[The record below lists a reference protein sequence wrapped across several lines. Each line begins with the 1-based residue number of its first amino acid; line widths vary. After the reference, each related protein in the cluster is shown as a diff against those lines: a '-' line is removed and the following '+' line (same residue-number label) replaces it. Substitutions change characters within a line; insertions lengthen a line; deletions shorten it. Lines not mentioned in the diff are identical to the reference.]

1 MEIGGNVLF
10 VFICLCFYHG
20 KILLISR
27 RFSIKIVLPVIT
39 FYLF

>member
-1 MEIGGNVLF
+1 MEIGGNILFVLF
-10 VFICLCFYHG
+10 VFVFYHG

-27 RFSIKIVLPVIT
+27 RFSIKIFLPVIT